1 MTQVISQNTI
11 KKNIAIDARG
21 PRFSALLTLIVLSLA
36 IYTQSI
42 WVLAIQIVVFAI
54 GAIKGPQFT
63 PYSFVFKKLVAP
75 RLKRQA
81 PKEDV
86 RPPQFAQSVGLVFA
100 IVGLAGII
108 ANIPLLFTI
117 SLGFALGAAFLNAAF
132 NFCLGC
138 EIYLLV
144 LRLK

>member
-75 RLKRQA
+75 RLKGRA